1 MTSRQ
6 AVDFSK
12 GSIPKNIMNVA
23 LPIIISELVH
33 VLYNMVDR
41 MFIGH
46 IEGIGTAALTGVGVS
61 LPLIT
66 VITAF
71 SFLCGV
77 GGMPLFSIAR
87 GKKQEEHA
95 NHIMENSFTILLLF
109 SFVLIFLMLLL
120 RRPLLLI
127 IGANEESLPY
137 AMEYFTIYLL
147 GSTFVMISLGMNPYI
162 NAMGNSRIGM
172 FTILIGA
179 VVNLI
184 LDPIFIFALGMGV
197 RGAAI
202 ATVIAQFCSAVWVTA
217 HLTRHAPIRLR
228 HLRFSLDITR
238 QIISLGMSGF
248 TFKLTNSIVQ
258 ALINLSLNVYGGV
271 ESTLYIGAM
280 SIINSLR
287 EVMIQPVS
295 GITSAT
301 QSIMG
306 FNYGAKEYGR
316 VRESIRF
323 MLFSTLSYNILVWLA
338 LIVFAP
344 QIASAFTD
352 DSALIAI
359 TAHSMRIYFAVFF
372 MMSLQ
377 MTGQNTFVGLNY
389 PKQAVFFSLF
399 RKLIVFVPLLIILP
413 RTALGV
419 DGIFYSEAAS
429 QLIGSS
435 VCFTAMLL
443 TVSRRLKALERTEGA
458 G

>member
-1 MTSRQ
+1 MITRR
-6 AVDFSK
+6 AVDFSQ
-12 GSIPKNIMNVA
+12 GPIPKNIMNVA
-23 LPIIISELVH
+23 LPIIVSELVH

-71 SFLCGV
+71 SYLCGV

-87 GKKQEEHA
+87 GEGKEEHA

-109 SFVLIFLMLLL
+109 SFVLMSLMLLF
-120 RRPLLLI
+120 RRQLLLLI
-127 IGANEESLPY
+127 GANAESLPY
-137 AMEYFTIYLL
+137 ATEYLTIYLL

-184 LDPIFIFALGMGV
+184 LDPIFIFALDMGV
-197 RGAAI
+197 RGAAV
-202 ATVIAQFCSAVWVTA
+202 ATVIAQFCSAVWVVI
-217 HLTRHAPIRLR
+217 HLTQHAPMRLHR
-228 HLRFSLDITR
+228 LRFSLDITC
-238 QIISLGMSGF
+238 QIISLGLSGF

-258 ALINLSLNVYGGV
+258 ALVNLSLNAYGGAD
-271 ESTLYIGAM
+271 STLYIGAM

-301 QSIMG
+301 QSVMG
-306 FNYGAKEYGR
+306 FNYGAKKYGR

-323 MLFSTLSYNILVWLA
+323 MLFSTLSYNILVWLV
-338 LIVFAP
+338 LIIFAP
-344 QIASAFTD
+344 QIAAAFSD
-352 DSALIAI
+352 DTALIAI
-359 TAHSMRIYFAVFF
+359 TAHAMRIYFAVFF

-399 RKLIVFVPLLIILP
+399 RKLIVFIPLLFLLP

-435 VCFTAMLL
+435 VCFLAMLL
-443 TVSRRLKALERTEGA
+443 MVYRKITVLQQTEEA
-458 G
+458 S